1 MIISENYII
10 TKNQKEVKMMMKY
23 IEWIVISK
31 ELCICYRMMKY
42 SRMEYELTMIIGYI
56 ILYENNKKEWL
67 SESI

>member
-1 MIISENYII
+1 
-10 TKNQKEVKMMMKY
+10 MMKY

-42 SRMEYELTMIIGYI
+42 SRMEYELMMIIGYI

>member
-1 MIISENYII
+1 
-10 TKNQKEVKMMMKY
+10 MMKY

-42 SRMEYELTMIIGYI
+42 SRMEYKLIMIIGYI
-56 ILYENNKKEWL
+56 IIVEYTKKEWL